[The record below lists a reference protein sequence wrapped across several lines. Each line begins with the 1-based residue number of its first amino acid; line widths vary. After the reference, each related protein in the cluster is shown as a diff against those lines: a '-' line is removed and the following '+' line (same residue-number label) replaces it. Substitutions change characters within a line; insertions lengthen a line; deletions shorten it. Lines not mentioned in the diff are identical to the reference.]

1 MVEKK
6 GHADAS
12 HEIEAGEIPW
22 KTVTTKKD
30 LKKCLEWVEARFITY
45 LAKLNQ
51 W

>member
-6 GHADAS
+6 GHADVS
-12 HEIEAGEIPW
+12 YEIGADGVPW